1 MLPKLL
7 SCVLCGDLSCSKTS
21 TWQVCIKVQAETL
34 LDGFSMALGA
44 AVTPGVRTQAS

>member
-7 SCVLCGDLSCSKTS
+7 SCVLCGDLNCSKTS